1 MFDDCL
7 GGPISQDVIQFI
19 VLQQRVLLSKLLAFY
34 EALLSYIGLL
44 QYFVDI
50 VEESLLHALDLKE
63 VKSFIVGFIPS
74 MLSLLLCPEW
84 LLRALGHF
92 IRFLLAN

>member
-7 GGPISQDVIQFI
+7 SGPISQDVIQFI

-63 VKSFIVGFIPS
+63 VKSLV
-74 MLSLLLCPEW
+74 
-84 LLRALGHF
+84 
-92 IRFLLAN
+92 LLASSLPCCHYCCALNGY